1 MGVRERPYSE
11 TVARARTLSPAR
23 RRHIAAARRD
33 DALARL
39 STITGGIGV
48 AVVLAVGAIGVY
60 VGKALPGHHATPA
73 SNSTVGPGGGL
84 AGGTGQGVSAG
95 GSGALNPP
103 ASAPQSASLPA
114 PVTSGS
120 T

>member
-1 MGVRERPYSE
+1 
-11 TVARARTLSPAR
+11 VARTRTPSPAQ

-39 STITGGIGV
+39 SVITGGIGV

-60 VGKALPGHHATPA
+60 VGKALPGHHAVPA
-73 SNSTVGPGGGL
+73 SNSTVGRGAGL
-84 AGGTGQGVSAG
+84 AGNTGQGATAA

-103 ASAPQSASLPA
+103 VSAPQGTSLPA

-120 T
+120 S

>member
-1 MGVRERPYSE
+1 
-11 TVARARTLSPAR
+11 VARIRTLSPAQ
-23 RRHIAAARRD
+23 RRHVATARRD

-39 STITGGIGV
+39 CTITGGIGV
-48 AVVLAVGAIGVY
+48 AVVLAVGVIGVY

-73 SNSTVGPGGGL
+73 SNSSVGQSGGAVGNT
-84 AGGTGQGVSAG
+84 GTGQGGTAA

-103 ASAPQSASLPA
+103 TAPPQGSSVPA

-120 T
+120 S

>member
-1 MGVRERPYSE
+1 M
-11 TVARARTLSPAR
+11 ARLRTLTPAQ
-23 RRHIAAARRD
+23 RRHAAAGRRD

-60 VGKALPGHHATPA
+60 VGKALPGHHATTG
-73 SNSTVGPGGGL
+73 SSSSTGTGGTVAGDTGPGGG
-84 AGGTGQGVSAG
+84 AASGSA
-95 GSGALNPP
+95 SLNPP
-103 ASAPQSASLPA
+103 ASAPQSARLPA